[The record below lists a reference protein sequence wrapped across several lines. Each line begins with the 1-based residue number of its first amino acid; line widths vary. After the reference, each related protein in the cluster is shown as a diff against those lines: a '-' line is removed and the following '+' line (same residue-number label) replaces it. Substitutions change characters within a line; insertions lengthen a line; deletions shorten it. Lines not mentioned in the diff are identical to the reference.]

1 MPNSFIIDYEQ
12 SLFRLRIVERNE
24 LHVRDARGGGGDS
37 HMKVTGMLVVPL
49 RAVDC
54 RFWSHL
60 GC

>member
-12 SLFRLRIVERNE
+12 SLFPLRIVERNE
-24 LHVRDARGGGGDS
+24 LHVRDARGGDS
-37 HMKVTGMLVVPL
+37 HMKVTGMLVVSL
-49 RAVDC
+49 RAVNC